1 MRVLLMSLGSRGDM
15 EPFLALGQELKDQG
29 AQVAFCFPAQFESL
43 ASEVAPEFYPQD
55 PSFLELLESP
65 EIRKI
70 MGQTGSGLSRLRTV
84 VGLVGKTKAIQERL
98 IRDQA
103 CAVKAFTPDE
113 VVFHIKCIFPVL
125 YALRMNGRVRMLSPM
140 PCLVHPTG
148 LHPHIAFGRPRG
160 PWWNRMTY
168 RLAELA
174 LIQQSVL
181 GYGKSYLKER
191 GWQLNGSELHRFFQS
206 QCRTEYAYESALFPR
221 PADWPEHAVVT
232 RFRERQKPIQG
243 RWPEGLDAFLD
254 AHACVVYVGFGSMV
268 NARPK
273 QVALDVLSV
282 SEEEGVAVVMNR
294 SWGGLEPPKELPSHA
309 FVVDDVPFEL
319 LFPQVQAAI
328 HHGGSG
334 TTHSALRC
342 GLPQAIVPHIA
353 DQYFWSR
360 QVVKTRN
367 GVEGFPIKKWS
378 RDRFSRMMTT
388 LLLMEK

>member
-1 MRVLLMSLGSRGDM
+1 
-15 EPFLALGQELKDQG
+15 
-29 AQVAFCFPAQFESL
+29 
-43 ASEVAPEFYPQD
+43 
-55 PSFLELLESP
+55 
-65 EIRKI
+65 
-70 MGQTGSGLSRLRTV
+70 
-84 VGLVGKTKAIQERL
+84 
-98 IRDQA
+98 
-103 CAVKAFTPDE
+103 
-113 VVFHIKCIFPVL
+113 
-125 YALRMNGRVRMLSPM
+125 
-140 PCLVHPTG
+140 
-148 LHPHIAFGRPRG
+148 
-160 PWWNRMTY
+160 MTY

-282 SEEEGVAVVMNR
+282 CEEEGVAVVMNR

-328 HHGGSG
+328 HHGGAG

>member
-1 MRVLLMSLGSRGDM
+1 MSLGSRGDV
-15 EPFLALGQELKDQG
+15 EPFLALGQELIGQG

-43 ASEVAPEFYPQD
+43 AHEVSPTFYPQD
-55 PSFLELLESP
+55 PTFLELLESP

-70 MGQTGSGLSRLRTV
+70 MGQVGSGLSRLRTV

-103 CAVKAFTPDE
+103 RAVEAFTPDE

-125 YALRMNGRVRMLSPM
+125 YALRMNGKVRLLSPM

-148 LHPHIAFGRPRG
+148 LHPHIAFGKPRG

-168 RLAELA
+168 RLAEAA
-174 LIQQSVL
+174 LIHQSVL

-191 GWQLNGSELHRFFQS
+191 GWRLNGSELSQFYQG
-206 QCRTEYAYESALFPR
+206 QCRTEYAYEPALFPR
-221 PADWPEHAVVT
+221 PDDWPEHAVVT
-232 RFRERQKPIQG
+232 RFRERQKPTQG

-254 AHACVVYVGFGSMV
+254 ANARVVYVGFGSMV

-282 SEEEGVAVVMNR
+282 CEEEGVGVVMNR
-294 SWGGLEPPKELPSHA
+294 SWGGLEPPDELPSHHA
-309 FVVDDVPFEL
+309 FVVDDVPFEQ
-319 LFPQVQAAI
+319 LFPRVQAAV

-353 DQYFWSR
+353 DQFFWSR
-360 QVVKTRN
+360 QVVNTGN

-378 RDRFSRMMTT
+378 KDRFSSVIKA
-388 LLLMEK
+388 LLSNEQ